1 MVLGRCTSVMFLV
14 LTVGSMASLQDTAHA
29 ENPIRRV
36 VKLLQKMQSSVEAEG
51 EKEKKLFEEFMCY
64 CKTGTNDL
72 TQSID
77 AAESKLPQVSSALEK
92 AEATKVQLEKD
103 IKQHKANVAD
113 AKKTMA
119 TAKALREKEAAA
131 FAKES
136 SDLKTNI
143 AALGKATAAI
153 EGGMAGSFL
162 QNAAA
167 TAVLRRI
174 TLDAEMS
181 SPDREM
187 LSAFL
192 SQGQGYVPASGEIVG
207 ILKQLKDTMEKTLA
221 EVTATE
227 EEAIKTFAD
236 LMAAK
241 TKELEANTAAIES
254 KLERVAQVGLEITE
268 MKEDID
274 DTAKALAED
283 KKFLAELAK
292 GCSTKEAEWA
302 ERTKTRADELLAI
315 ADTIKILNDDD
326 ALDLFKKTLPSAS
339 FLQTRDSAQNLKR
352 RAIAVLHAARTKRR
366 IPEPRL
372 DFIALALQGKSGG
385 TFDKVIGMIDEM
397 VAILAEE
404 QKADDEKKVYCES
417 ELDATED
424 KQKSL
429 ERKVDDLGAALE
441 DTKGMIETLTDEI
454 AALVDGIKALDKSVA
469 EATENRK
476 AENVAFKELMA
487 ADTAAEQLLSM
498 AANRLAKFYTPKL
511 YVAPPKQ
518 ELSADQRIAVN
529 MGSEAAPT
537 EPPMLVQIQQHGA
550 ASVAPPPPPE
560 TWGAYKKKG
569 EEHGGVVAMLNM
581 LKADLEKEMQE
592 AKVEEADA
600 QSEYESM
607 MSDSAEKRTLDSKT
621 LADKESSKADLE
633 ERSLKLGE
641 EKTATMKEAMA
652 TADTLKSLHLECD
665 WLVSNFQVRKD
676 ARAGEVD
683 ALKKAKAVLSGA
695 DFSLLQTA
703 HLRGSK

>member
-1 MVLGRCTSVMFLV
+1 MHT
-14 LTVGSMASLQDTAHA
+14 

-51 EKEKKLFEEFMCY
+51 QKEKELFEEFMCY
-64 CKTGTNDL
+64 CKTGTSDL
-72 TQSID
+72 TKSID
-77 AAESKLPQVSSALEK
+77 AAENKIPQVSSALEK
-92 AEATKVQLEKD
+92 AEATKTQLENDLKE
-103 IKQHKANVAD
+103 HKANVAD
-113 AKKTMA
+113 AKKTIA
-119 TAKALREKEAAA
+119 TATALREKEAAA

-162 QNAAA
+162 QNSAA
-167 TAVLRRI
+167 TAVLKRI
-174 TLDAEMS
+174 TVDADMS

-192 SQGQGYVPASGEIVG
+192 SQGQGYAPASGSIVG

-227 EEAIKTFAD
+227 QKAITTFDA
-236 LMAAK
+236 LVAAK
-241 TKELEANTAAIES
+241 TEELEANTAAIES

-268 MKEDID
+268 MKEDLD
-274 DTAKALAED
+274 DTTKALAED
-283 KKFLAELAK
+283 KKFLAELEK
-292 GCSTKEAEWA
+292 GCSTKEGEWA
-302 ERTKTRADELLAI
+302 ERSKTRADELLAI

-339 FLQTRDSAQNLKR
+339 FLQTEGSTRSLKR
-352 RAIAVLHAARTKRR
+352 QALAVLDAARAQRR
-366 IPEPRL
+366 VPEPRL

-397 VAILAEE
+397 VGILAEE
-404 QKADDEKKVYCES
+404 QKADDEKKAYCES
-417 ELDATED
+417 ELDTTED
-424 KQKSL
+424 QKKSL
-429 ERKVDDLGAALE
+429 EHKVDDLGAALD
-441 DTKGMIETLTDEI
+441 DTKSLIETLTGEI
-454 AALVDGIKALDKSVA
+454 EALVDGIKALDKMVA

-476 AENVAFKELMA
+476 AENVAYKELMA

-518 ELSADQRIAVN
+518 ELSAEQRIAVN

-537 EPPMLVQIQQHGA
+537 EPPMLVQIQVHGA
-550 ASVAPPPPPE
+550 GSVAPPPPPE

-592 AKVEEADA
+592 ATVEEKDA
-600 QSEYESM
+600 QSEYETM
-607 MSDSAEKRTLDSKT
+607 MADSAEKRTMDSKT
-621 LADKESSKADLE
+621 LADKESTKADME
-633 ERSLKLGE
+633 EKSLKLGE
-641 EKTATMKEAMA
+641 EQTATMKEVLA
-652 TADTLKSLHLECD
+652 TAETLKNLHVECD

-676 ARAGEVD
+676 ARSGEVD

-695 DFSLLQTA
+695 DFSLIQKGRVHL
-703 HLRGSK
+703 LRGFK

>member
-1 MVLGRCTSVMFLV
+1 MFLV

-174 TLDAEMS
+174 TMDAEMS

-236 LMAAK
+236 LMEAK

-339 FLQTRDSAQNLKR
+339 FLQTKDSAQNLKR
-352 RAIAVLHAARTKRR
+352 RAIAVLHAARAKRR

>member
-1 MVLGRCTSVMFLV
+1 MFLV

-236 LMAAK
+236 LMEAK

-339 FLQTRDSAQNLKR
+339 LLQTRDSAQNLKR
-352 RAIAVLHAARTKRR
+352 RAIAVLHAARAKRR

>member
-1 MVLGRCTSVMFLV
+1 M
-14 LTVGSMASLQDTAHA
+14 HA

-51 EKEKKLFEEFMCY
+51 QKEKELFEEFMCY

-72 TQSID
+72 TKSID
-77 AAESKLPQVSSALEK
+77 AAENKIPQVSSALEK
-92 AEATKVQLEKD
+92 AEATKTQLEKD
-103 IKQHKANVAD
+103 LKEHRANVAD
-113 AKKTMA
+113 AKKTIA
-119 TAKALREKEAAA
+119 TATALREKEAAA

-136 SDLKTNI
+136 SDLKANI

-153 EGGMAGSFL
+153 EAGMAGSFL

-167 TAVLRRI
+167 TAVLKRI
-174 TLDAEMS
+174 TVDADMS

-192 SQGQGYVPASGEIVG
+192 SQGQGYAPASGSIVG

-227 EEAIKTFAD
+227 QTAITTFDA
-236 LMAAK
+236 LVAAK

-254 KLERVAQVGLEITE
+254 KLERVAQIGLKITE
-268 MKEDID
+268 MKEDLD
-274 DTAKALAED
+274 DTTKALAED
-283 KKFLAELAK
+283 KQFLAELEK
-292 GCSTKEAEWA
+292 GCSTKEGEWA
-302 ERTKTRADELLAI
+302 ERSKTRADELLAI
-315 ADTIKILNDDD
+315 AETIKILNDDD
-326 ALDLFKKTLPSAS
+326 ALDLFKKTLPTAS
-339 FLQTRDSAQNLKR
+339 FLQTEGSTRILKR
-352 RAIAVLHAARTKRR
+352 RALVVLDAARAKRR
-366 IPEPRL
+366 APEPRL
-372 DFIALALQGKSGG
+372 DFIALALQGKSDG

-397 VAILAEE
+397 VGILAEE
-404 QKADDEKKVYCES
+404 QKADDEKKAYCES
-417 ELDATED
+417 ELDTTED
-424 KQKSL
+424 QKKSL
-429 ERKVDDLGAALE
+429 EHKVDDLGAALE
-441 DTKGMIETLTDEI
+441 DTKSTIETLAGEI
-454 AALVDGIKALDKSVA
+454 EALVEGIKTLDKLVA

-476 AENVAFKELMA
+476 AENVAYKELMA
-487 ADTAAEQLLSM
+487 TDTAAEQLLGM

-518 ELSADQRIAVN
+518 ELSAEQRIAVN

-537 EPPMLVQIQQHGA
+537 EPPMLVQIQMHGA
-550 ASVAPPPPPE
+550 GLVAPPPPPE

-592 AKVEEADA
+592 ATVEEKDA
-600 QSEYESM
+600 QSEYETM
-607 MSDSAEKRTLDSKT
+607 MADSAEKRTMDSKT
-621 LADKESSKADLE
+621 LADKESTKADME
-633 ERSLKLGE
+633 EKSLKLGE
-641 EKTATMKEAMA
+641 EQTATMKEVLA
-652 TADTLKSLHLECD
+652 TAETLKNLHLECD

-695 DFSLLQTA
+695 DFSLIQKGHVYL
-703 HLRGSK
+703 LRGSK

>member
-1 MVLGRCTSVMFLV
+1 MFLV

-236 LMAAK
+236 LMEAK

-283 KKFLAELAK
+283 KNFLAELAK

-352 RAIAVLHAARTKRR
+352 RAIAVLHAARAKRR

-417 ELDATED
+417 ELDATEY

>member
-1 MVLGRCTSVMFLV
+1 MT
-14 LTVGSMASLQDTAHA
+14 
-29 ENPIRRV
+29 
-36 VKLLQKMQSSVEAEG
+36 
-51 EKEKKLFEEFMCY
+51 
-64 CKTGTNDL
+64 
-72 TQSID
+72 
-77 AAESKLPQVSSALEK
+77 
-92 AEATKVQLEKD
+92 
-103 IKQHKANVAD
+103 
-113 AKKTMA
+113 
-119 TAKALREKEAAA
+119 
-131 FAKES
+131 
-136 SDLKTNI
+136 
-143 AALGKATAAI
+143 
-153 EGGMAGSFL
+153 
-162 QNAAA
+162 
-167 TAVLRRI
+167 
-174 TLDAEMS
+174 
-181 SPDREM
+181 
-187 LSAFL
+187 
-192 SQGQGYVPASGEIVG
+192 
-207 ILKQLKDTMEKTLA
+207 DTMKKTLA

-227 EEAIKTFAD
+227 EEAIKTFDA

-241 TKELEANTAAIES
+241 TKEIEANTAAIES

-268 MKEDID
+268 MKEDLD
-274 DTAKALAED
+274 DTMKALAED
-283 KKFLAELAK
+283 KKFLAELEK

-302 ERTKTRADELLAI
+302 ERSKTRADEILAI

-339 FLQTRDSAQNLKR
+339 FLQTQGSTRILKR
-352 RAIAVLHAARTKRR
+352 RALAILDHARAKRK

-424 KQKSL
+424 QKKSL
-429 ERKVDDLGAALE
+429 EHKVDDLGAALE

-454 AALVDGIKALDKSVA
+454 KALVEGIKALDKSVA

-476 AENVAFKELMA
+476 EENVAYKELMA

-518 ELSADQRIAVN
+518 ELSAEQRIAVN

-537 EPPMLVQIQQHGA
+537 EPPMMVQIQQHGV

-592 AKVEEADA
+592 ATVEEKDA
-600 QSEYESM
+600 QSEYETM
-607 MSDSAEKRTLDSKT
+607 MADSAAKRTLDSKT
-621 LADKESSKADLE
+621 LADKEAGKADLE
-633 ERSLKLGE
+633 AKSLKLEE
-641 EKTATMKEAMA
+641 EKTATMKEVLA
-652 TADTLKSLHLECD
+652 TAETLKSLHLECD

-695 DFSLLQTA
+695 DFSLVQVGA

>member
-1 MVLGRCTSVMFLV
+1 MFLV

-92 AEATKVQLEKD
+92 AEATKVQLEND

-302 ERTKTRADELLAI
+302 ERTKTRADELVAI

-352 RAIAVLHAARTKRR
+352 RAIAVLHAARAKRR

-537 EPPMLVQIQQHGA
+537 EPPMLVQIQLHGA

-607 MSDSAEKRTLDSKT
+607 MSDSAEKPTLDSKT

>member
-1 MVLGRCTSVMFLV
+1 MFLV

-119 TAKALREKEAAA
+119 TAKALRAKEAAA

-174 TLDAEMS
+174 TMDAEMS

-339 FLQTRDSAQNLKR
+339 LLQTRDSAQNLKR
-352 RAIAVLHAARTKRR
+352 RAIAVLHAARAKRR